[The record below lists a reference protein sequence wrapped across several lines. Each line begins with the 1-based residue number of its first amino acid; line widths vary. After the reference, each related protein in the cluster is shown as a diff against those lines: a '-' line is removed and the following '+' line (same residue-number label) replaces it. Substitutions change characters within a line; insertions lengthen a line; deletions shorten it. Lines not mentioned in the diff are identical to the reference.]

1 MSDLSTQIRHFIA
14 REIMLQDD
22 PSVVTEKTRLIGGVM
37 DSLGLMQFVSYLR
50 EEFDLNF
57 DEDEIVPEN
66 FRTVTDVERLVNQKL
81 AARAGSGRPGSVLG

>member
-1 MSDLSTQIRHFIA
+1 MRDVSTQIRHFIA

-81 AARAGSGRPGSVLG
+81 AARAGAGRPGSG

>member
-1 MSDLSTQIRHFIA
+1 MKDLSTHIRQFIA

-22 PSVVTEKTRLIGGVM
+22 PSLVTEKTRLIGGVM

-81 AARAGSGRPGSVLG
+81 AARAAPGRPGSG

>member
-1 MSDLSTQIRHFIA
+1 MSDVSTRIRDFITT
-14 REIMLQDD
+14 EIMFEDSAASLTDEM
-22 PSVVTEKTRLIGGVM
+22 PLLGSVM

-81 AARAGSGRPGSVLG
+81 AARAGSGRPGSG

>member
-1 MSDLSTQIRHFIA
+1 MKDLSTEIRRFIA
-14 REIMLQDD
+14 REIMLQEDS
-22 PSVVTEKTRLIGGVM
+22 SVVTEKTKLIGGVM

-81 AARAGSGRPGSVLG
+81 AARAGSGRPGAG

>member
-1 MSDLSTQIRHFIA
+1 MKDLSTHIRQFIA

-22 PSVVTEKTRLIGGVM
+22 PSLVTEKTRLIGGVM

-81 AARAGSGRPGSVLG
+81 AARAAPGRQGSG

>member
-1 MSDLSTQIRHFIA
+1 MSDLSTQIRNFIA

-81 AARAGSGRPGSVLG
+81 AARAGSGRPGSG

>member
-1 MSDLSTQIRHFIA
+1 MSDLSTQIRNFIA

-57 DEDEIVPEN
+57 EEDEIVPEN

-81 AARAGSGRPGSVLG
+81 AARAGSGRPGSG

>member
-81 AARAGSGRPGSVLG
+81 AARAGSGRPGSG

>member
-1 MSDLSTQIRHFIA
+1 
-14 REIMLQDD
+14 MLQDD

-81 AARAGSGRPGSVLG
+81 AARAGSGRPGSG

>member
-1 MSDLSTQIRHFIA
+1 MSDLSTQIRNFIA

-37 DSLGLMQFVSYLR
+37 DSLGLMQFVSFLR

-81 AARAGSGRPGSVLG
+81 AARAGSGRPGSG

>member
-81 AARAGSGRPGSVLG
+81 AARAGSGRPGSV

>member
-1 MSDLSTQIRHFIA
+1 MKDLSTQIRQFIA

-22 PSVVTEKTRLIGGVM
+22 PSLVTEKTRLIGGVM

-66 FRTVTDVERLVNQKL
+66 FRTVTDVERLVNRKL
-81 AARAGSGRPGSVLG
+81 AARAVPGRQGSG

>member
-1 MSDLSTQIRHFIA
+1 MSYLSIQIRHFIA

-81 AARAGSGRPGSVLG
+81 AARAGSGRPGSG

>member
-81 AARAGSGRPGSVLG
+81 AARAGSGRPGAG

>member
-1 MSDLSTQIRHFIA
+1 MSELSTEIRRFIA

-22 PSVVTEKTRLIGGVM
+22 PSLVTEKTRLIGGVM

-81 AARAGSGRPGSVLG
+81 AARAGPGRPGPG